1 MDFFSKVAARK
12 KVEVGQKK
20 GKHPVQ
26 ELKGRIREM
35 PATRDFS
42 IAISRDG
49 STRIIA
55 ELKKASP
62 SAGIIR
68 KDFKPSELARS
79 CEKGGAAAL
88 SVLTDEAL
96 FQGELGYINEV
107 RESCRLPILR
117 KDFIVAEYQVY
128 ESRVAGADAFLLIT
142 ALLEKSQL
150 QDYIELGI
158 GLEMAPLVEVHTLKE
173 LDRALDVGAEIL
185 GINNR
190 DLRTFKTDINLSF
203 NLVKDIPDEN
213 IVVTESGITNRE
225 EIEKLME
232 AGVDAFLIG
241 EEIMKSSDIEKRIKE
256 LIGKTT

>member
-1 MDFFSKVAARK
+1 MC
-12 KVEVGQKK
+12 
-20 GKHPVQ
+20 
-26 ELKGRIREM
+26 IRD
-35 PATRDFS
+35 R
-42 IAISRDG
+42 
-49 STRIIA
+49 
-55 ELKKASP
+55 
-62 SAGIIR
+62 
-68 KDFKPSELARS
+68 
-79 CEKGGAAAL
+79 
-88 SVLTDEAL
+88 
-96 FQGELGYINEV
+96 
-107 RESCRLPILR
+107 
-117 KDFIVAEYQVY
+117 
-128 ESRVAGADAFLLIT
+128 SRVAGADAFLLIT